1 MALFWQ
7 RGGALFFYLCHSV
20 CERSLGVARKA
31 NWEKIKTEYITG
43 DISQRKLAA
52 KYGVSRSTLQKIA
65 ADEKWTALRD
75 KHRKETVQ
83 KACQKTAEKQAENI
97 KDILLTAAMMAT
109 TIDDAMKDP
118 EQFRRYIVTEGLGEG
133 FTETSEKIFDR
144 VDFRALKDA
153 AAALQTVAKIQKEIL
168 AMDRIVDQEKR
179 ERLDIDRSKA
189 NVVDDEQTETGVV
202 VLAPVL
208 EADKEEEDDE

>member
-1 MALFWQ
+1 M
-7 RGGALFFYLCHSV
+7 
-20 CERSLGVARKA
+20 ARKA

-52 KYGVSRSTLQKIA
+52 KYGVSCSTLCKTAQA
-65 ADEKWTALRD
+65 EKWTAEREEY
-75 KHRKETVQ
+75 R
-83 KACQKTAEKQAENI
+83 QKTVRKAIQKTSEKQAENI
-97 KDILLTAAMMAT
+97 KDILLTAAKMAT

-208 EADKEEEDDE
+208 DADEEEEDDE

>member
-1 MALFWQ
+1 M
-7 RGGALFFYLCHSV
+7 G
-20 CERSLGVARKA
+20 RKA

-52 KYGVSRSTLQKIA
+52 KYGVSVNVLSKRA
-65 ADEKWTALRD
+65 ASEKWTADRD
-75 KHRKETVQ
+75 KHRRKTVE
-83 KACQKTAEKQAENI
+83 KAIQKTAEKQADNI
-97 KDILLTAAMMAT
+97 RDILLTAAMMAT
-109 TIDDAMKDP
+109 TIDEAMKDP

-144 VDFRALKDA
+144 VDFRSLKDA

-189 NVVDDEQTETGVV
+189 NVVDDEHAETGVV

-208 EADKEEEDDE
+208 EADKEEEGDE

>member
-1 MALFWQ
+1 M
-7 RGGALFFYLCHSV
+7 
-20 CERSLGVARKA
+20 ARKA

-97 KDILLTAAMMAT
+97 KDILLTAAKMAT
-109 TIDDAMKDP
+109 TIDEAMKDP

-133 FTETSEKIFDR
+133 FSETSEKIFDR

-153 AAALQTVAKIQKEIL
+153 AAALQTVAKIQKDIL

-208 EADKEEEDDE
+208 EADKEEEGDE

>member
-1 MALFWQ
+1 M
-7 RGGALFFYLCHSV
+7 
-20 CERSLGVARKA
+20 ARKA

-52 KYGVSRSTLQKIA
+52 KYGVSCSTLCKTAQA
-65 ADEKWTALRD
+65 EKWTAEREEY
-75 KHRKETVQ
+75 R
-83 KACQKTAEKQAENI
+83 QKTVRKAIQKTSEKQAENI

-109 TIDDAMKDP
+109 TIDEAMKDP

-144 VDFRALKDA
+144 VDFRSLKDA

-208 EADKEEEDDE
+208 DADKEEEGDE